1 MDVVARD
8 SRVLLT
14 TLDWTNFYQH
24 YQWSNDS
31 TLQHE
36 EVATTFP
43 REPVYAFKQRFEA
56 MMRPDRQALDLEIHT
71 VAGTLIGVAYID
83 WQSSPAAPQVG
94 LTICDTPHRGQ
105 GLGKAAFEVLLE
117 MCFTDRPFE
126 RVRATARPFQR
137 AWLRLLRQ
145 AGFTVSAPDA
155 SPTPFSLSRQSHR
168 QRPLSRPMAAKA
180 A

>member
-31 TLQHE
+31 TLQQE
-36 EVATTFP
+36 EVATSFP
-43 REPVYAFKQRFEA
+43 REPVYAFKRRFEA
-56 MMRPDRQALDLEIHT
+56 MMRPDREALDLEIHT
-71 VAGTLIGVAYID
+71 ATGALIGVAFID
-83 WQSSPAAPQVG
+83 WEANPAAPRVG
-94 LTICDTPHRGQ
+94 LTICDATRRGQ
-105 GLGKAAFEVLLE
+105 GLGKAALQVLLE
-117 MCFTDRPFE
+117 VCFADRPFE
-126 RVRATARPFQR
+126 RVRATAHPFQR

-145 AGFTVSAPDA
+145 AGFTVSAPGA
-155 SPTPFSLSRQSHR
+155 SPTSFTLSRQRHR
-168 QRPLSRPMAAKA
+168 QPPLSRPMAAKA